1 MDVWRSHL
9 HHHRGDAPGPH
20 PIRSVPS
27 SPLVVWSWPRGG
39 WLVPTIACIKT
50 PAETA
55 VRSPAVRA
63 CSPAVRRPASPSF
76 RLETGRTK
84 VEVGTTTNTP
94 TILFFFFFFNFFVG
108 LSRVSTLLVQPQSSP
123 LSCLVTH
130 ACENKKTRLFDTAFC
145 TTPSILLLSK
155 LF

>member
-27 SPLVVWSWPRGG
+27 SSLVVWSWPRGG

-94 TILFFFFFFNFFVG
+94 TILFFFFSFFCWS
-108 LSRVSTLLVQPQSSP
+108 LSSLYSTCPATIVSSFLPCDTCMREQ
-123 LSCLVTH
+123 
-130 ACENKKTRLFDTAFC
+130 KTRLFDTAFC
-145 TTPSILLLSK
+145 TTPSILLLRK